1 MPRERIPEDELLRR
15 QPKLQ
20 QRAPDNSCRRLRN
33 TIPAFLRVACAPR
46 SDSQN
51 NAFRRNASFSSKQK
65 PFGCHRD
72 SGEMTTAVT
81 KRFPDDRK
89 TRLSQPIAKIC
100 AQLFS
105 PNAWALA
112 GDIVFLINLP
122 PRIEDCAGGRFFQ
135 KSDELFD

>member
-20 QRAPDNSCRRLRN
+20 QRAPDNSCRRLRK

-72 SGEMTTAVT
+72 SAEMTTAVT

-105 PNAWALA
+105 PNARGLSAN
-112 GDIVFLINLP
+112 IVFLINLP
-122 PRIEDCAGGRFFQ
+122 PRIEDGARGRFFQ
-135 KSDELFD
+135 QPQKVFN